1 MAGFAVRSGRC
12 AGAVIV
18 ALWLCV
24 GGILWSTAAT
34 AQTFLGGVVDYASV
48 LSPTDANRLQAA
60 AGKLAP
66 RIETDLFVVTVDDR
80 DPRWV
85 AMGAHR
91 HMVER
96 AFRDLETARAR
107 HYGANQKLTVLVV
120 FKSSVVLHLY
130 TNRKTLEQTLLLN
143 NFYGGLRT
151 TELKIRRPGES
162 HADAAMRYLG
172 AFNASAMSGLP
183 SQVRDV
189 FLNYIGRYA
198 LLMSRE
204 LWEPLDKIPGFG
216 PAYTSGLLRFSA
228 IFASVPF
235 LPGYAGFLLFCLL
248 VYVLIKGGAQAIG
261 SLLRLLIGSVGAL
274 MGRMMEALR
283 LGVPRIF
290 VAAGSGL
297 KAGATAGVESVAELL
312 LLAPV
317 VALVFSVA
325 NYDVENMLYLHQA
338 FRSDLLQHL
347 EWAREISSV
356 SPDIGWPVIGM
367 GALVVAGLECVKFSQ
382 RSSTLPRSLNVLL
395 FVVKLAGAVILTIS
409 TGIFTGIVAAC
420 FIVTIIAFQLWDIF
434 KPGDGAAIAQ
444 AQAIGEAGA
453 KQS

>member
-1 MAGFAVRSGRC
+1 MAGSAVRSGGQ
-12 AGAVIV
+12 AGALLAV
-18 ALWLCV
+18 LWLWTGLVLCPAP
-24 GGILWSTAAT
+24 AA
-34 AQTFLGGVVDYASV
+34 AQTFLGGVVDYASILTPADV
-48 LSPTDANRLQAA
+48 NRLQAA

-66 RIETDLFVVTVDDR
+66 RVETDLFVVTVDDR

-85 AMGAHR
+85 AKGAHR
-91 HMVER
+91 AMVER
-96 AFRDLETARAR
+96 AFSDLETARAR
-107 HYGANQKLTVLVV
+107 HYGANQKLTVLVA

-130 TNRKTLEQTLLLN
+130 TNRKTLEQALLLN

-151 TELKIRRPGES
+151 TELKIRRPSES

-172 AFNASAMSGLP
+172 AFNASATSGLP

-198 LLMSRE
+198 LLFSRE

-216 PAYTSGLLRFSA
+216 PAYTNGLLRFSS
-228 IFASVPF
+228 IFAAVPL

-248 VYVLIKGGAQAIG
+248 VYALIKGGAQAIG
-261 SLLRLLIGSVGAL
+261 GLLRLLIGYAGAL
-274 MGRMMEALR
+274 LGRIMAAVH
-283 LGVPRIF
+283 LGVPRMF
-290 VAAGSGL
+290 VAAGNGL
-297 KAGATAGVESVAELL
+297 KAGAAEGVEWLAELV

-325 NYDVENMLYLHQA
+325 NYDVENMLYLHQT

-356 SPDIGWPVIGM
+356 SPDIGWPLLGM
-367 GALVVAGLECVKFSQ
+367 AALVVAGLECVKFSQ
-382 RSSTLPRSLNVLL
+382 RKSELPRPLSALL
-395 FVVKLAGAVILTIS
+395 FVAKLLGAVILTIS
-409 TGIFTGIVAAC
+409 TGIFTGIVAVC

-434 KPGDGAAIAQ
+434 KPVGGTSVAEVEGA
-444 AQAIGEAGA
+444 GVKG
-453 KQS
+453 

>member
-1 MAGFAVRSGRC
+1 MQFGAAGSGRC
-12 AGAVIV
+12 AGAILA
-18 ALWLCV
+18 ALWVLVV
-24 GGILWSTAAT
+24 GMSWPTGAV
-34 AQTFLGGVVDYASV
+34 AQTFLGGVVDYAGI
-48 LSPTDANRLQAA
+48 LSPADVNRLQGA

-91 HMVER
+91 AMVER
-96 AFRDLETARAR
+96 AFSDLETARAR
-107 HYGANQKLTVLVV
+107 HYGANQKLTVLVA

-151 TELKIRRPGES
+151 TELKIRRPSES

-172 AFNASAMSGLP
+172 AFNASATSGLP

-189 FLNYIGRYA
+189 FFNYIGRYA
-198 LLMSRE
+198 LLFSRE

-216 PAYTSGLLRFSA
+216 PAYTNGLLRFSS
-228 IFASVPF
+228 IFAAVPL

-248 VYVLIKGGAQAIG
+248 VYALIKGGAQAIG
-261 SLLRLLIGSVGAL
+261 GLLRLLIGYTGAL
-274 MGRMMEALR
+274 LGRIIAAVH
-283 LGVPRIF
+283 LGVPRML
-290 VAAGSGL
+290 VAAGNGL
-297 KAGATAGVESVAELL
+297 KAGAAEGVEWLAELV

-347 EWAREISSV
+347 EWAREISRV

-367 GALVVAGLECVKFSQ
+367 AALVVAGLECVKFSQ
-382 RSSTLPRSLNVLL
+382 RTSELPRPLNALL
-395 FVVKLAGAVILTIS
+395 FVAKLLGAVILAVS
-409 TGIFTGIVAAC
+409 TGIFTGIVAVC

-434 KPGDGAAIAQ
+434 KPIGGASAAEVE
-444 AQAIGEAGA
+444 GAGV
-453 KQS
+453 KG

>member
-1 MAGFAVRSGRC
+1 MMLVAGRLGGR
-12 AGAVIV
+12 AGAVFAV
-18 ALWLCV
+18 LCLFV
-24 GGILWSTAAT
+24 SGFPWCTPAA
-34 AQTFLGGVVDYASV
+34 AQTFLGGVVDYASI
-48 LSPTDANRLQAA
+48 LSPADVNRLQAA
-60 AGKLAP
+60 AGRLAP

-80 DPRWV
+80 DPRWA

-91 HMVER
+91 AMVER

-172 AFNASAMSGLP
+172 AFNASATSGLP

-189 FLNYIGRYA
+189 FLNYVGRYA
-198 LLMSRE
+198 LLLSRE

-216 PAYTSGLLRFSA
+216 PAYTNGLLRFSDML
-228 IFASVPF
+228 ASVPF

-248 VYVLIKGGAQAIG
+248 VYVLIKAGAQAIG
-261 SLLRLLIGSVGAL
+261 GLLRLVIGYVGAL
-274 MGRMMEALR
+274 MGRVMEALR
-283 LGVPRIF
+283 LNVPRLL
-290 VAAGSGL
+290 VAAGNGL
-297 KAGATAGVESVAELL
+297 KAGATAGVEAVAELL

-347 EWAREISSV
+347 EWARQISSV

-367 GALVVAGLECVKFSQ
+367 AALVVAGLECVKFSQ
-382 RSSTLPRSLNVLL
+382 RASTLPRSLNALL
-395 FVVKLAGAVILTIS
+395 FTVKLAGAVILTVS
-409 TGIFTGIVAAC
+409 TGIFTGIVAIC
-420 FIVTIIAFQLWDIF
+420 FIVTIVAFQLWDIF
-434 KPGDGAAIAQ
+434 KPGDGTSIAQ
-444 AQAIGEAGA
+444 ARAIGEAGA